1 MESKK
6 EDRITDTLNVT
17 LRFFIAFVVYWSAS
31 AVFGIL
37 TEHAEFAFPSKEK
50 MYASF
55 AAGIL
60 EELIF
65 RLLIIMVLL
74 WKRREKKQLYL
85 AWIIST
91 VLFALAHGSNIF
103 YGAGIGVS
111 VMQVFSALA
120 MGSAF
125 GLLFLR
131 TRHILPGMILHI
143 LHDIIA
149 LSEVGATDESGLI
162 THGITLAS
170 VVDLLLVIAMG
181 IYLAWCYSRKSEVK
195 KMLVIWRKKNTA
207 VK

>member
-6 EDRITDTLNVT
+6 EDRITDTLNVI

-37 TEHAEFAFPSKEK
+37 TEHAEFAFPSTEK
-50 MYASF
+50 LYASF

-65 RLLIIMVLL
+65 RLLIITVFL
-74 WKRREKKQLYL
+74 WKRRETKQLYL
-85 AWIIST
+85 AWIVST

-111 VMQVFSALA
+111 VMQMISALA

-181 IYLAWCYSRKSEVK
+181 IYLAYYYSRQEETE
-195 KMLVIWRKKNTA
+195 KMLVIWRKKNTV

>member
-37 TEHAEFAFPSKEK
+37 TEHAVFAFPSKDK
-50 MYASF
+50 LYISF
-55 AAGIL
+55 IAGIL

-65 RLLIIMVLL
+65 RLLIISVLL
-74 WKRREKKQLYL
+74 RKRREKKQLYRAL
-85 AWIIST
+85 MIST
-91 VLFALAHGSNIF
+91 VIFALAHGGNIF

-111 VMQVFSALA
+111 IMQMISAMA
-120 MGSAF
+120 MGTAF

-131 TRHILPGMILHI
+131 TRHILPGMILHT

-149 LSEVGATDESGLI
+149 LSEVGATDESGLVI
-162 THGITLAS
+162 HGITLAS

-181 IYLAWCYSRKSEVK
+181 VYLAFFYSRKSETE

>member
-50 MYASF
+50 LYASF

-65 RLLIIMVLL
+65 RLLIITVFL
-74 WKRREKKQLYL
+74 WKRRETKQLYL
-85 AWIIST
+85 AWIVST
-91 VLFALAHGSNIF
+91 VIFALAHGGNIL

-125 GLLFLR
+125 GMLFLR
-131 TRHILPGMILHI
+131 TRHILPGMILHT

-162 THGITLAS
+162 THGITPAS

-181 IYLAWCYSRKSEVK
+181 IYLAYYYSREEETE
-195 KMLVIWRKKNTA
+195 KMLVIWRKKNTV

>member
-37 TEHAEFAFPSKEK
+37 TEHAVFAFPSKGK

-65 RLLIIMVLL
+65 RLLIITVFL
-74 WKRREKKQLYL
+74 WKRRETKQLYL
-85 AWIIST
+85 AWIVST

-181 IYLAWCYSRKSEVK
+181 IYLAYYYSRQEETE
-195 KMLVIWRKKNTA
+195 KMLVIWKKRNGS
-207 VK
+207 VN

>member
-6 EDRITDTLNVT
+6 EDRITDTLNVI

-50 MYASF
+50 LYASF

-85 AWIIST
+85 AWIVLT

-125 GLLFLR
+125 GMLFLR

-181 IYLAWCYSRKSEVK
+181 ISLAYYYSRQEETE
-195 KMLVIWRKKNTA
+195 KMLEIWRKKNTA

>member
-6 EDRITDTLNVT
+6 EDRITDTLNVI
-17 LRFFIAFVVYWSAS
+17 LRFSIAFVVYWSAS

-37 TEHAEFAFPSKEK
+37 TEHAVFAFPSKDK
-50 MYASF
+50 LYISF
-55 AAGIL
+55 IAGIL

-65 RLLIIMVLL
+65 RLLIISVLL
-74 WKRREKKQLYL
+74 RKRREKKQLYRAL
-85 AWIIST
+85 MIST
-91 VLFALAHGSNIF
+91 VIFALAHGGNIF

-111 VMQVFSALA
+111 IMQMISAMA
-120 MGSAF
+120 MGTAF

-131 TRHILPGMILHI
+131 TRHILPGMILHT

-149 LSEVGATDESGLI
+149 LSEVGATDESGLVI
-162 THGITLAS
+162 HGITLAS

-181 IYLAWCYSRKSEVK
+181 VYLAFFYSRKSETE